1 MPRYDPAIMTSPPAS
16 RRRHR
21 LAAVLLFALAAVAGP
36 VLAQPLR
43 TLPEAA
49 EAARLR
55 IGVFPEATLDGK
67 PVLLGPGT
75 RILDDQN
82 RIVPPAQLV
91 GERPV
96 ALVRGALGEVRQ
108 VWLLTDAEHR
118 DLTARIAA
126 ARRAAAPR

>member
-1 MPRYDPAIMTSPPAS
+1 M
-16 RRRHR
+16 
-21 LAAVLLFALAAVAGP
+21 LLFALAAVAGP